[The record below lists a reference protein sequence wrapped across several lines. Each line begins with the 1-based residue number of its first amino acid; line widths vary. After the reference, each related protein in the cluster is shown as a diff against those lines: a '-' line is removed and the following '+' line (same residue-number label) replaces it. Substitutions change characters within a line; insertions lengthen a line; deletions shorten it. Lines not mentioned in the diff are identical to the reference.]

1 MEDETILWRSRNLH
15 LATAEPPGLPGC
27 FLQRACWSARG
38 GHTCFRSDLL
48 DREEHQTV
56 QRYSCSLSLYTTK
69 LPAGIGELSAL
80 FGTKNKSR
88 FFVATYLSVLLEH
101 AGILGQAGT
110 GRVCLVYQLRTSAP
124 LPCPPT
130 GARPWDRAAFS
141 LGKLSAA
148 L

>member
-1 MEDETILWRSRNLH
+1 MFSPE
-15 LATAEPPGLPGC
+15 
-27 FLQRACWSARG
+27 RACWSARG

-56 QRYSCSLSLYTTK
+56 QGYSCSLSLYTTK

-80 FGTKNKSR
+80 FGTKNVT
-88 FFVATYLSVLLEH
+88 FFVATYLNVLLEH

-110 GRVCLVYQLRTSAP
+110 GRVWLVYQLRTSAP
-124 LPCPPT
+124 PPRPPT
-130 GARPWDRAAFS
+130 GACPWDRAAFS